1 MVSVQYFGIDNHN
14 PPLSTIEGFHWI
26 SLRRRHLGKHWKGI
40 RWFRCV
46 WKWKWPNTQLDNF
59 VFYIKSTVSHRYYVF
74 QRCNPGSMSRLNN
87 SFLYINGW
95 YQPHRLGLCSQW
107 VLMLHLTQHSS
118 SPTENI
124 HKYINVHCCVLLG
137 CWGKCLG
144 NDNTDP
150 SRSSG
155 FPNPSYHLLSLLKQ
169 YMFIY
174 PSICLRG
181 L

>member
-1 MVSVQYFGIDNHN
+1 MAPWQALEGYKVVQVC
-14 PPLSTIEGFHWI
+14 LEMEMAQCST
-26 SLRRRHLGKHWKGI
+26 R
-40 RWFRCV
+40 
-46 WKWKWPNTQLDNF
+46 QLCF
-59 VFYIKSTVSHRYYVF
+59 LHIVSHRYYVF
-74 QRCNPGSMSRLNN
+74 QQCNPGSVSWLND

-95 YQPHRLGLCSQW
+95 YQPHRLGLCSRW

-137 CWGKCLG
+137 CWGECLG

-150 SRSSG
+150 SRSSR